1 MASSSQ
7 TTDHAQI
14 KEWADKHNGVPAV
27 IEETANSNDSRML
40 RIHFPDKSDDNNT
53 AEGSGEANFRE
64 ISWDTFFD
72 TFEQR
77 SLALLTSSDDDST
90 FHKFVA
96 RNS

>member
-27 IEETANSNDSRML
+27 IEETANANDSRML
-40 RIHFPDKSDDNNT
+40 RIHFPGESDDNNK
-53 AEGSGEANFRE
+53 FRE

-77 SLALLTSSDDDST
+77 SLALLTSSEDDST